1 MFTGRRLWTP
11 ARAGGAGC
19 WLWAWASAPRTLC
32 CSGSPAGGWTV
43 IHAFWGS
50 AQMARLYK
58 MFGGG
63 AVQEPYKKMH
73 AGECSLTHLMKG
85 EAVSL
90 PPRSQSWSTLSTY
103 GWIPPR
109 T

>member
-1 MFTGRRLWTP
+1 MDPSKSGRSRLLVV
-11 ARAGGAGC
+11 GVG
-19 WLWAWASAPRTLC
+19 L
-32 CSGSPAGGWTV
+32 SPADTV
-43 IHAFWGS
+43 LQWLPSRGVDSDPRFLGLCADGAAVQDVW
-50 AQMARLYK
+50 
-58 MFGGG
+58 GG